1 MRVSIFE
8 VTVMQKLSLLVII
21 LCILISFQNQ
31 NADTEKYFNLITSSS
46 SSSTSPS
53 PVLSASRAAFLS
65 MEDENL
71 DQSFRGLEYDFY
83 RDSCP
88 EAEETIRAVVRYLY
102 KVRSDVAPALLRL
115 AFHDCFIEGCDASIL
130 LDAAEGI
137 DSEKDSPPNEDLKG
151 FDIIDIIKEE
161 LEEICPAVVSCADT
175 LVLAAREG
183 VVLAGGP
190 FYPLYTGRRDSLIA
204 FSDVA
209 TFELP
214 SPHGDL
220 SETLASFGSR
230 GFDLRE
236 TVSLLG
242 SHSIGEIHCKFFQNR
257 LYNFGRTNKPDPSVD
272 PDFLNLLRSRC
283 RNTSSA
289 SSAPSPSFVGSP
301 STSAAPSP
309 HLDGSPSSVQAQS
322 PHLDGPPSSQQAQPP
337 VLGGSPLSSAAPSTH
352 LDGSPPSSMQTQAPH
367 LDGPPSSQQAQPP
380 VFGGSPLSSA
390 APSPHLD
397 GSPSS
402 MQTQSPHLDG
412 SPSLQQAQPP
422 VFGSSPLSSA
432 SQSPELDGSPLPPAA
447 SSSHMDDTPVPSVV
461 PSSHLDSSPLWSAVS
476 SPHLDGSPLSSA
488 ASFFSLRE
496 SSSSSREGPGID
508 MAQDGTTA
516 GFGTAYY
523 RNLLQGKGI
532 LYSDQ
537 QLMAGEETRIW
548 VTAYASDVSLFRKN
562 FALAMMKLSNLRVLT
577 VPMGQIRLSCSKVA

>member
-1 MRVSIFE
+1 
-8 VTVMQKLSLLVII
+8 MQIPRKS
-21 LCILISFQNQ
+21 
-31 NADTEKYFNLITSSS
+31 FNLITS

-71 DQSFRGLEYDFY
+71 D
-83 RDSCP
+83 
-88 EAEETIRAVVRYLY
+88 
-102 KVRSDVAPALLRL
+102 RL
-115 AFHDCFIEGCDASIL
+115 FGCDASIL

-236 TVSLLG
+236 TVSLFG

-309 HLDGSPSSVQAQS
+309 HLDGSPSSMQAQS

-337 VLGGSPLSSAAPSTH
+337 VLGSSPLSSAAPSPH
-352 LDGSPPSSMQTQAPH
+352 LYGSPSSMQTQAPH
-367 LDGPPSSQQAQPP
+367 LDGSPSSQQAKPP
-380 VFGGSPLSSA
+380 VFGGLPLSSA

-397 GSPSS
+397 GLPSS
-402 MQTQSPHLDG
+402 VQTQSPHLDG
-412 SPSLQQAQPP
+412 SPSLRQAQPP

-432 SQSPELDGSPLPPAA
+432 AQSPDLDGSPLPPAA
-447 SSSHMDDTPVPSVV
+447 SSPHMDDTPVASVV

-548 VTAYASDVSLFRKN
+548 VTAYASDVSLFRKD

-577 VPMGQIRLSCSKVA
+577 VPMGQIRLNCSKVA